1 MKQCEKALNE
11 ADGIVL
17 DYRAIF
23 SGNLQRGEML
33 ESETSIVIIGDV
45 CQGAKVTAK
54 GNVVILGELNGSAT
68 AGIAGNKHAVIVA
81 FNMAPVQ
88 IRICDHSSK
97 FQQRENE
104 ASAHDGVY
112 LEDDSL
118 CIKNI
123 KKSFFRMLKSI

>member
-1 MKQCEKALNE
+1 M
-11 ADGIVL
+11 
-17 DYRAIF
+17 
-23 SGNLQRGEML
+23 
-33 ESETSIVIIGDV
+33 
-45 CQGAKVTAK
+45 TAK

-97 FQQRENE
+97 FQQKGKKLGKGPMM
-104 ASAHDGVY
+104 AY

-123 KKSFFRMLKSI
+123 KKSFFPMLKSI